1 MSTITSPFLA
11 GNSFIS
17 NPPWRTKSSTW
28 AFALDARRSANPRD
42 LAARAPY
49 FHNGSAPDIAHVIG
63 FYDRRFQIGLTREEQ
78 ADLAAFLGAL

>member
-1 MSTITSPFLA
+1 MKVPGL
-11 GNSFIS
+11 
-17 NPPWRTKSSTW
+17 
-28 AFALDARRSANPRD
+28 RD

-49 FHNGSAPDIAHVIG
+49 FHNGSALDLAHVIG